1 MGNPGFFKFLK
12 DRRYGERPV
21 EPKAIPERRRD
32 HAGRRIHPRRPIPF
46 GVGAP
51 AGRMICGDGSAVHVQ
66 LWDVSEGGLCV
77 VSSSP
82 FDDAPGTLMTLHL
95 QSGVGIETA
104 SVEGFLVWVGHD
116 KRFGQFAGLRFPSGH
131 TLPDGSFLDRYL
143 KIQPSR

>member
-1 MGNPGFFKFLK
+1 MGNPGFLKFLQ
-12 DRRYGERPV
+12 DRRGGEPPV
-21 EPKAIPERRRD
+21 ESKPTQERRND
-32 HAGRRIHPRRPIPF
+32 LAGRRIHPRRPIPF

-82 FDDAPGTLMTLHL
+82 FHDALGTLMKIQL
-95 QSGVGIETA
+95 QSGVGVESA
-104 SVEGFLVWVGHD
+104 SVEGYLVWVGQD